1 MWLLRRQYNR
11 YNNTLAFNDMKKYYL
26 STMPKLLGYFGLLP
40 FIVPTAFLFFDH
52 SHLGMWRHFL
62 LSYGAVILS
71 FVGALHWSFAMLL
84 HELPINKQRWS
95 FLWSVVPSLA
105 AWISLS
111 IPKFYGFILL
121 AIFFAIALI
130 RDRQLFN
137 HVELPGWYMPLRRN
151 LTVVAMTCLL
161 IAAYLGNGRYLTY
174 MI

>member
-1 MWLLRRQYNR
+1 MIKHHIL
-11 YNNTLAFNDMKKYYL
+11 TI
-26 STMPKLLGYFGLLP
+26 PKLLGYFGLLP
-40 FIVPTAFLFFDH
+40 FIVPTVFLFFDH
-52 SHLGMWRHFL
+52 SHLDMWRHFL

-95 FLWSVVPSLA
+95 FLWSVVPSLV

-121 AIFFAIALI
+121 AVFFAIALA
-130 RDRQLFN
+130 RDKQLFDN
-137 HVELPGWYMPLRRN
+137 AELPSWYMPLRRN

-161 IAAYLGNGRYLTY
+161 IAAYLFNGRH
-174 MI
+174 IASVI